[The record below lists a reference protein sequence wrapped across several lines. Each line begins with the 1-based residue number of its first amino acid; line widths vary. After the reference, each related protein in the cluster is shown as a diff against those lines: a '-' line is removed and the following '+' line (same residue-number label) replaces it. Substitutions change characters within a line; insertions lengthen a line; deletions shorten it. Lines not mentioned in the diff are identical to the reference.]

1 MKKIKSEAGFTVV
14 EMLAAVFVLV
24 LLSLMVGA
32 GMSMA
37 MHAYETVVA
46 QSEAELLL
54 STAVDALADD
64 LRYAWNVKP
73 DESLQWTN
81 FTYTSDSYSSDSS
94 GHDVSLCVEKDNG
107 KGKINAKSEDGAV
120 QQVLSIN
127 AGAYGSSKSYKEY
140 SVDDMFIHYSQD
152 KNTFTIHLKVTD
164 GSGITA
170 STPGSNWSDINKP
183 TTGGV
188 TIRCLN
194 PALPATTGGDS

>member
-1 MKKIKSEAGFTVV
+1 MMKKIKSEAGLTVV
-14 EMLAAVFVLV
+14 EMLAAVMVLV
-24 LLSLMVGA
+24 LLSLMVGT
-32 GMSMA
+32 GISMT

-54 STAVDALADD
+54 STAIDALADD

-73 DESLQWTN
+73 DSSLDKTN
-81 FTYTSDSYSSDSS
+81 FTYSSDSYDKDVWLDVDSD
-94 GHDVSLCVEKDNG
+94 DKIIARNG
-107 KGKINAKSEDGAV
+107 KEDKTDY

-140 SVDDMFIHYSQD
+140 RIDDMFIDYKPD

-170 STPGSNWSDINKP
+170 STPKFENQTAEGAGI
-183 TTGGV
+183 TV
-188 TIRCLN
+188 RCLN
-194 PALPATTGGDS
+194 PALPSTTGGSP

>member
-1 MKKIKSEAGFTVV
+1 MMKKIKSEAGFTLV
-14 EMLAAVFVLV
+14 EMVAAVVVLV
-24 LLSLMVGA
+24 LLALMVGT
-32 GMSMA
+32 GINMA

-73 DESLQWTN
+73 ETEPSWTGYDHVTG
-81 FTYTSDSYSSDSS
+81 FTYSSDSF
-94 GHDVSLCVEKDNG
+94 GDGVRLCVKKNE
-107 KGKINAKSEDGAV
+107 GKIIAKTEENSKFD

-127 AGAYGSSKSYKEY
+127 AGAYGSNKSYKEY
-140 SVDDMFIHYSQD
+140 SVDGMFIKYDPD

-170 STPGSNWSDINKP
+170 ITPGSDTNDIKNS
-183 TTGGV
+183 TGGGV
-188 TIRCLN
+188 TVRCLN
-194 PALPATTGGDS
+194 PPA